1 MYVATDLRLER
12 RIALKVMHAHLSDD
26 SAFQSRFIQEAR
38 AAARLADPHVVNVFD
53 QGQDGE
59 LAYLVMEY
67 LPGIT
72 LRELL
77 REQKRLTVAQTITI
91 MDAVL
96 AGLSAAHRA
105 GIVHRDVKPENVL
118 LAEDGRIKIGDFG
131 LARATTANTATG
143 QQLLGTIAY
152 LAPELVTRGTADAR
166 SDIYALGIMLYEMLV
181 GEQPYKGEQPMQIA
195 FQHATESVPRPSVRN
210 PAVPEQLDELVL
222 WATEKSPDERP
233 DDAQQMLERLRDI
246 ERELGISPAVT
257 RATVPQQSAA
267 DSVDLTKVMPGTMV
281 IADTAAPAAGTVD
294 NATILRRRAAK
305 RRARGAFLLS
315 LVLLLAVLAGGV
327 GWWFGSGP
335 GSLIA
340 VPAVAGQTYD
350 QAAAELTE
358 AGFVPTQRDEFSV
371 DVEKGTVIET
381 DPGEGSRLDKGTTV
395 AVVVSAGPASHDIAA
410 VAGVPAAD
418 VRAALEA
425 ANLEITDD
433 EEYFTDVADGSVI
446 NVRITPRAGGD
457 AYGCDE
463 GCTVFEKD
471 TATIQVSR
479 GPVPDV
485 SDMTVGQATDALTS
499 KGLKVNSESQFQ
511 PSDTIGKDRVIG
523 IAERG
528 EEGSWRPGETVQL
541 IISQGPPLFDVPDVS
556 GLSRDEAT
564 KALRDA
570 GFKWAYTSS
579 TGLPDSVWDLL
590 ANQNTRVESYS
601 PSDPQRKG
609 ATITLTMGFAG

>member
-1 MYVATDLRLER
+1 
-12 RIALKVMHAHLSDD
+12 
-26 SAFQSRFIQEAR
+26 
-38 AAARLADPHVVNVFD
+38 
-53 QGQDGE
+53 
-59 LAYLVMEY
+59 
-67 LPGIT
+67 
-72 LRELL
+72 
-77 REQKRLTVAQTITI
+77 
-91 MDAVL
+91 
-96 AGLSAAHRA
+96 
-105 GIVHRDVKPENVL
+105 
-118 LAEDGRIKIGDFG
+118 
-131 LARATTANTATG
+131 
-143 QQLLGTIAY
+143 
-152 LAPELVTRGTADAR
+152 
-166 SDIYALGIMLYEMLV
+166 
-181 GEQPYKGEQPMQIA
+181 
-195 FQHATESVPRPSVRN
+195 
-210 PAVPEQLDELVL
+210 
-222 WATEKSPDERP
+222 
-233 DDAQQMLERLRDI
+233 
-246 ERELGISPAVT
+246 
-257 RATVPQQSAA
+257 
-267 DSVDLTKVMPGTMV
+267 
-281 IADTAAPAAGTVD
+281 
-294 NATILRRRAAK
+294 
-305 RRARGAFLLS
+305 
-315 LVLLLAVLAGGV
+315 
-327 GWWFGSGP
+327 
-335 GSLIA
+335 
-340 VPAVAGQTYD
+340 
-350 QAAAELTE
+350 
-358 AGFVPTQRDEFSV
+358 V